1 MKTFWIRTAS
11 ATVYALLFL
20 GSIYSGRLLGNPKLG
35 IVILTAFALFVTMGC
50 AFEYFRIAKK
60 QEYHPNQL
68 LGYLFAALMTVGLGL
83 SPIYGGAA
91 FDALGLSSTLTV
103 LVMALVMLAVLLIA
117 MPVTLMVELWRSSE
131 RPFVDVLHTLLPMLY
146 CAVPLGLMPFLHNR
160 MNILVMCI
168 IMVWVNDSFAYMGGS
183 LVGKHKMWPK
193 HSPGKSW
200 EGTAIG
206 VLACLLTAVFIGP
219 LFKTELVWYEWL
231 LLGVVCSV
239 IGTLG
244 DLVESM
250 LKRSAGLKDS
260 GNIMPGHGGFLDRFD
275 SLMMILPLAT
285 LIAIVAILT

>member
-20 GSIYSGRLLGNPKLG
+20 GSIYSGRLLGNLKLG
-35 IVILTAFALFVTMGC
+35 TVILTAFALFVAMGC
-50 AFEYFRIAKK
+50 TFEYYRIAKK
-60 QEYHPNQL
+60 QGFQPNPM
-68 LGYLFAALMTVGLGL
+68 LGYFFTALMTVGLGL
-83 SPIYGGAA
+83 SPLYGGAA
-91 FDALGLSSTLTV
+91 FDTFGVSSMLTV
-103 LVMALVMLAVLLIA
+103 VVMALVMLVVLLFA
-117 MPVTLMVELWRSSE
+117 TPVTLMAELWRNSE
-131 RPFVDVLHTLLPMLY
+131 RPFADVLHTLLPMLY

-206 VLACLLTAVFIGP
+206 VVACLLTALFVGP
-219 LFKTELVWYEWL
+219 LFKTDLVWGEWL
-231 LLGVVCSV
+231 LLGMVCSV

-275 SLMMILPLAT
+275 SLMMILPLAAV
-285 LIAIVAILT
+285 IAIWSFLS